1 VNAGGKPTFTARAG
15 DREASKTLSADTKA
29 DIKQLI
35 FGSTAWQC
43 ERRQRRG
50 HVQLNKLR
58 LKEEEGESSSDYL

>member
-50 HVQLNKLR
+50 HELR
-58 LKEEEGESSSDYL
+58 LKEEEGKRSSDYL